1 MENAIVGCII
11 SIIVGA
17 LILALALWQVKT
29 GSVRLLHCYHT
40 VNVPEEARPALARE
54 SGHPLA
60 AVGILVMLLGPA
72 LMLPAPLADISVF
85 VLVAAMLVATVLACH
100 AIVKYNGSLFGR

>member
-72 LMLPAPLADISVF
+72 LMPAPLADISCF
-85 VLVAAMLVATVLACH
+85 VLVAAMLVATVLACR

>member
-40 VNVPEEARPALARE
+40 VNVPEEARPARE

-85 VLVAAMLVATVLACH
+85 VLVAAMLVATVLACR